1 MTLDGFRALC
11 DLFAGRAENFTKLEG
26 LAAARKKVDKVDREI
41 EAANQTHAEA
51 VEQYRRRY
59 MQLRAEADQA
69 QAAVDAARA
78 ARDWLLAPENCP
90 PSLRDEYQA
99 ALGAEHQAITD
110 VENAQGQLKYLAD
123 EIKGEKGWLEQLA
136 GEDIRQI
143 HPPEAVVAASQ
154 RERLSAARGEKY
166 DEHERRLKRL
176 EARMAD
182 AQKTLADAQA
192 AQVAAEAVVAGI
204 RKRILAA

>member
-1 MTLDGFRALC
+1 MTVFAAVFDKLAGRIKQRTATAHEKIEAAAKAIAKGESVDVAGLEDSLHTVGVTLDGFRALC
-11 DLFAGRAENFTKLEG
+11 DLFAGRAESFTKLEG

-78 ARDWLLAPENCP
+78 ARHWLLAPENCP

-136 GEDIRQI
+136 G
-143 HPPEAVVAASQ
+143 S
-154 RERLSAARGEKY
+154 
-166 DEHERRLKRL
+166 
-176 EARMAD
+176 
-182 AQKTLADAQA
+182 
-192 AQVAAEAVVAGI
+192 
-204 RKRILAA
+204 